1 MVWFYYGLLRMALHL
16 SVLAVRVSFGLGWLL
31 TAFVFGNVDAWRRGG
46 AEAPH
51 VTTWG
56 SGIDSINEWLWSLR
70 LACVLARRVRGGR
83 GAEAPHP
90 ETTMGNCKVGN
101 TAMQ

>member
-1 MVWFYYGLLRMALHL
+1 MVWFYYGWLCMVLHL
-16 SVLAVRVSFGLGWLL
+16 SVLAVRVSIGLGWLL
-31 TAFVFGNVDAWRRGG
+31 AAFVIGNVDAWRRGG
-46 AEAPH
+46 EAPH
-51 VTTWG
+51 GTTWG
-56 SGIDSINEWLWSLR
+56 SGIDSINEWLWWLR

-90 ETTMGNCKVGN
+90 ETTMGNHKVGN

>member
-1 MVWFYYGLLRMALHL
+1 MALHL

-31 TAFVFGNVDAWRRGG
+31 AAFVLAMLMHGDGGG

-56 SGIDSINEWLWSLR
+56 SGIDSTNEWLWSLR

>member
-1 MVWFYYGLLRMALHL
+1 MA
-16 SVLAVRVSFGLGWLL
+16 
-31 TAFVFGNVDAWRRGG
+31 TGG
-46 AEAPH
+46 AEAPR

-90 ETTMGNCKVGN
+90 ETTMGNRKVGN